1 MIYHIDANE
10 LHQLLT
16 SEDSVVLLDIR
27 EALELRIA
35 SFPDERVVHLPL
47 SKIAEQG
54 IDGIPQSYLSGEQ
67 KLIIFCHIGQRS
79 QQFCY
84 WLEQFTSKPLY
95 NLLGGIN
102 GYTAVYAPEIPQY

>member
-1 MIYHIDANE
+1 MINHLDAKE
-10 LHQLLT
+10 LHQLLIT
-16 SEDSVVLLDIR
+16 EEPLILLDIR
-27 EALELRIA
+27 EIEELKIA
-35 SFPDERVVHLPL
+35 SFPDARVVHLPL
-47 SKIAEQG
+47 SQIAEEG
-54 IDGIPQSYLSGEQ
+54 IDAIQKTYLTGEQ

-102 GYTAVYAPEIPQY
+102 GYTAVYAPQIPQY

>member
-1 MIYHIDANE
+1 MINHIDHKE
-10 LHQLLT
+10 LHQLL
-16 SEDSVVLLDIR
+16 SSDNSLVLLDIR
-27 EALELRIA
+27 EFQELQIA
-35 SFPDERVVHLPL
+35 SFPDERVMHLPL
-47 SKIAEQG
+47 SEIAEKG
-54 IDGIPQSYLSGEQ
+54 VDGIPKQFLTDEQ
-67 KLIIFCHIGQRS
+67 ILIVFCHIGQRS

>member
-1 MIYHIDANE
+1 MINHIDAEE

-16 SEDSVVLLDIR
+16 NEEPLVLLDIR
-27 EALELRIA
+27 ETQELQIA
-35 SFPDERVVHLPL
+35 SFPDQRVFHLPL
-47 SKIAEQG
+47 SQLAEEG
-54 IDGIPQSYLSGEQ
+54 VDGIPQQFLTNEQ